1 MRLID
6 YLACECIICVYT
18 SFLQSQRASQWMLST
33 NWLKFSLDGCNCQDY
48 ERHPLLTMS
57 VFEVANFGNEFL
69 IKNVLELKT
78 LVCSVNCAARGRGG
92 GGGLGGRQWRHITWY
107 LCSSVGVEHLT
118 LLVQYLWETE
128 ELHVATLSNIVEHGC
143 STVVL

>member
-6 YLACECIICVYT
+6 NLAYECIICDR
-18 SFLQSQRASQWMLST
+18 SFLESQRASQWMLST

-78 LVCSVNCAARGRGG
+78 LVCSVNCAAG
-92 GGGLGGRQWRHITWY
+92 
-107 LCSSVGVEHLT
+107 
-118 LLVQYLWETE
+118 E
-128 ELHVATLSNIVEHGC
+128 EEEEEG
-143 STVVL
+143 